1 MCRTSQIDI
10 HMYNVAVYGMQ
21 KEEEVVKV
29 TLVRGTSNVADLVII
44 RNMLYIIAI
53 VVTDKQNNQ
62 FFVA

>member
-1 MCRTSQIDI
+1 
-10 HMYNVAVYGMQ
+10 MYNVAVYGMQ